1 MADNNSSNSSRN
13 QAKNW
18 KRHGSRFKARRR
30 AVDILYE
37 AEARDVDPVA
47 IVQDRVNLAR
57 IDESIVAPVAAYT
70 REIIAGAAEELNR
83 IDDVIAAYLSE
94 DWELHR
100 ISAVDRAILRVAVW
114 EMIFNEDVPLKTAMT
129 EAIEMAAQYSG
140 ATAPGYINAV
150 LDSALKNIDELRSP
164 IPEPIDES
172 EAESETVTGV
182 DNKPPH
188 DVEKLDDD
196 FDDFSDVSFE
206 EALAVAETTITDAE
220 DRYGDESTTAAASL
234 NEAEAVIGLP
244 ETCEESELEQSGE
257 ASGAS
262 ELEKEVVTQTE
273 VASNDDSLRSDQRVR
288 ALLPDTETA
297 ADE

>member
-1 MADNNSSNSSRN
+1 MADSNTSHSPRN

-47 IVQDRVNLAR
+47 IVQDRVHLSR

-83 IDDVIAAYLSE
+83 IDDVIASYLSE

-140 ATAPGYINAV
+140 ATAPAYINAV

-164 IPEPIDES
+164 TPELGDDIESDED
-172 EAESETVTGV
+172 AESDSETATAS
-182 DNKPPH
+182 
-188 DVEKLDDD
+188 DVEKLSDDGILAL
-196 FDDFSDVSFE
+196 SFE
-206 EALAVAETTITDAE
+206 EALAAAETSIVDAQDTDDDDTVHSETFIA
-220 DRYGDESTTAAASL
+220 
-234 NEAEAVIGLP
+234 NEAVE
-244 ETCEESELEQSGE
+244 E
-257 ASGAS
+257 ASAEEVMNDSETTSAVEATGNQLEETMSSSTEADLVDTENDAS
-262 ELEKEVVTQTE
+262 MQPP
-273 VASNDDSLRSDQRVR
+273 SNDVQPGVED
-288 ALLPDTETA
+288 
-297 ADE
+297 